1 MVKQVASNS
10 IIDGRQPIAYSPFRQ
25 PVFRW
30 ILLAMFVFA
39 AILPVSKAESLA
51 SKNEEGNRLFAQG
64 RFEDAEKAYLE
75 AQGKNPGKPEILY
88 NLGNS
93 LIKQKKCDQ
102 GIQSLR
108 QSMSKGEKGIKANS
122 WYNAGNAFFSMSKF
136 KDSAEAYIQALKLNP
151 SDQDAKHNLE
161 LALLKSKQQESKQQ
175 ESKQQNGNSKQ
186 NQDTGQN
193 SSEKDKEDKQQANN
207 SDRKGSGSPKE
218 QKEPMKQPSS
228 PNAQREGTISRE
240 QALQILDAIQSRELE
255 AQRKP
260 WERRATQRT
269 NKKDW

>member
-10 IIDGRQPIAYSPFRQ
+10 MIDGRLSNSAAYAPSRRPG
-25 PVFRW
+25 FRW
-30 ILLAMFVFA
+30 RLLAMIVFA
-39 AILPVSKAESLA
+39 AILPVAKAESLA
-51 SKNEEGNRLFAQG
+51 SKNEKGNRLFAQG

-108 QSMSKGEKGIKANS
+108 QSMSKGDKRIKANS

-136 KDSAEAYIQALKLNP
+136 KDSAEAYIQALKLDP
-151 SDQDAKHNLE
+151 SDRDAKHNLE
-161 LALLKSKQQESKQQ
+161 LALLKSKQQESQ
-175 ESKQQNGNSKQ
+175 QQNENSKQ
-186 NQDTGQN
+186 NQNAGQD
-193 SSEKDKEDKQQANN
+193 SSENNKEDKQQANN
-207 SDRKGSGSPKE
+207 SDRKGTGSPKE
-218 QKEPMKQPSS
+218 QKEPTKQPSS

-255 AQRKP
+255 AQRKQ

>member
-1 MVKQVASNS
+1 MVKQVTSNS
-10 IIDGRQPIAYSPFRQ
+10 TIDGRQSISIVYSPSRR

-30 ILLAMFVFA
+30 MLLATFVFA

-64 RFEDAEKAYLE
+64 RFEDAEKAYLA

-93 LIKQKKCDQ
+93 LIKQNKCDQ

-108 QSMSKGEKGIKANS
+108 QSMSKGDKGVKENS
-122 WYNAGNAFFSMSKF
+122 WYNEGNALFSMGKF
-136 KDSAEAYIQALKLNP
+136 KDSADAYIQALKLDP

-161 LALLKSKQQESKQQ
+161 LALLKLKQQ
-175 ESKQQNGNSKQ
+175 ESKQQNENSKQ
-186 NQDTGQN
+186 NQDASGQN
-193 SSEKDKEDKQQANN
+193 SSENNKEDKQQANN
-207 SDRKGSGSPKE
+207 NVQKSSDSPKE
-218 QKEPMKQPSS
+218 QKEPIKQPSS

-255 AQRKP
+255 EQRKLQ
-260 WERRATQRT
+260 EHRATQRT